1 MTQKTRRQFI
11 TSTMGAGA
19 AGLAVGAALVGNASA
34 AHPTHRSY
42 RLSTDE
48 LKARFNDP
56 IWNRETSAKIE
67 GDTAPGK
74 YVNGYV
80 TGTVMGVRDNEAVRP
95 LFGFEVFSSIR
106 VLKQENGD
114 YQRLCRELIFY
125 KDLNTGEL
133 MDSWLNP
140 YTNEEVA
147 VVDVANDPFNYVIS
161 DHFPDPPSYGG
172 LNTEKPP
179 RRPFIRNWT
188 LLNDD
193 TVVLTSDIHLYYR
206 NKLDPAIWVRESAG
220 PMNRVSELFRYSIR
234 REDIE
239 NDALTHMPHTGVW
252 NRITPWLP
260 WMLMGTAPG
269 HIVYAGT
276 FSSVPSVDAVPAA
289 VAKRVRERFPHYTVA
304 PEKWVDPSYSSLENY
319 TRTQKPA
326 KPK

>member
-1 MTQKTRRQFI
+1 MTSSI
-11 TSTMGAGA
+11 GASVAGVAAGA
-19 AGLAVGAALVGNASA
+19 SLINSASA
-34 AHPTHRSY
+34 AHPAKGSY
-42 RLSTDE
+42 RLSAE
-48 LKARFNDP
+48 QLKARFNDP

-106 VLKQENGD
+106 VLKQANGD

-125 KDLNTGEL
+125 RDLNTGEL

-276 FSSVPSVDAVPAA
+276 FSSVPSVDSVPAP
-289 VAKRVRERFPHYTVA
+289 VAKRVRERFPQYTVA

-319 TRTQKPA
+319 ARTQKPA